1 MVPIDAE
8 ALEDDDEVEP
18 VPTRMTL
25 STGAFFTYELMIW
38 VETTVSPD
46 LVTRFVVSI
55 TPSSPSVSTFSWP
68 SGRLEV
74 SFLTTLKPMAVSE
87 TSTLAPAR

>member
-1 MVPIDAE
+1 MSPLLHFARRTVVPIDAE

-25 STGAFFTYELMIW
+25 STGAFFTYELIILE
-38 VETTVSPD
+38 ETTVSPD

-55 TPSSPSVSTFSWP
+55 TPSSPSVSTF
-68 SGRLEV
+68 L
-74 SFLTTLKPMAVSE
+74 
-87 TSTLAPAR
+87 LAFRQA

>member
-1 MVPIDAE
+1 
-8 ALEDDDEVEP
+8 
-18 VPTRMTL
+18 MTL
-25 STGAFFTYELMIW
+25 STGAFFTYELIMLE
-38 VETTVSPD
+38 ETTVSPD